1 VNFHASLII
10 TYKSESQILTVEKN
24 PLNILNRVYIKYR
37 QRFTVEST
45 THTVTNATRP
55 TQIITAET
63 GRRGLVVPEYKT
75 TRGGLGIVEET
86 LKDSTEYSDAIN
98 GLLII
103 ELFEKRTPNNQYP
116 KRVI

>member
-1 VNFHASLII
+1 M
-10 TYKSESQILTVEKN
+10 
-24 PLNILNRVYIKYR
+24 
-37 QRFTVEST
+37 
-45 THTVTNATRP
+45 
-55 TQIITAET
+55 
-63 GRRGLVVPEYKT
+63 PEYKT